1 MEEAGHGREAQP
13 PTAEAFK
20 QRRKREKDA
29 AKKAALGIEKFTIEV
44 AGVFKSDLL
53 RVMKAQGIN
62 NRQYIHQR
70 LLINLIA
77 ADFETQ
83 ARMLRSATT
92 PFVITEEVS
101 REFRTE
107 SLRELRKDP
116 GDEIISPT

>member
-1 MEEAGHGREAQP
+1 M
-13 PTAEAFK
+13 
-20 QRRKREKDA
+20 
-29 AKKAALGIEKFTIEV
+29 

-53 RVMKAQGIN
+53 QVMKTQGIN
-62 NRQYIHQR
+62 NLQDIHQR

-83 ARMLRSATT
+83 ARMLRSVTT

-116 GDEIISPT
+116 CDEIISPT

>member
-1 MEEAGHGREAQP
+1 M
-13 PTAEAFK
+13 
-20 QRRKREKDA
+20 
-29 AKKAALGIEKFTIEV
+29 

-53 RVMKAQGIN
+53 QVMKAQGIN
-62 NRQYIHQR
+62 NLQDIHQR

-83 ARMLRSATT
+83 ARMLRSVTT

-116 GDEIISPT
+116 CDEIISPT

>member
-1 MEEAGHGREAQP
+1 
-13 PTAEAFK
+13 
-20 QRRKREKDA
+20 
-29 AKKAALGIEKFTIEV
+29 V

-62 NRQYIHQR
+62 NRQDIHQR

-83 ARMLRSATT
+83 ARMLLSVTT

-116 GDEIISPT
+116 CDEIISPT